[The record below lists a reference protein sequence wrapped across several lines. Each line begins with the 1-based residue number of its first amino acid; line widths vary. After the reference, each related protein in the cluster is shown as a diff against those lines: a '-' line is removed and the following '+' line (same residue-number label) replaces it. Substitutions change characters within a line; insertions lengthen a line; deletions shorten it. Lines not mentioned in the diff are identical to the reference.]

1 MILKRVGVFS
11 VVKIMA
17 CMYFVFGLIGG
28 AFFSFASIVG
38 ASLGNREQ
46 RWGGVLFG
54 VLAIVFL
61 PLIYA
66 ALGAL
71 GGAIMAGLYNLL
83 AHFVGGIELEFEGR
97 KPESWSSPGAR
108 S

>member
-11 VVKIMA
+11 VVKMFA
-17 CMYFVFGLIGG
+17 CMYFVMGLIGG
-28 AFFSFASIVG
+28 AFFSLVSLAG
-38 ASLGNREQ
+38 AAAGNREQ

-71 GGAIMAGLYNLL
+71 GGAIMAGLYNLF
-83 AHFVGGIELEFEGR
+83 AHLVGGIELEFEGQ
-97 KPESWSSPGAR
+97 KPQNWSGSGER